1 MTKILSNGTPQRIIR
16 DNQSFQLVA
25 IIEGAAANTQFIQNL
40 QLVGQQRRAVDEV
53 AKKVSEAAPADK
65 DALQKQHAQVQESL
79 AKNLEFMVKNYGYSV
94 NHNYLLVPS
103 QAALLLKALDDKGA
117 PIEDES
123 KATLVAEFLTAEA
136 YEELQILRQRALT
149 FAAQPEQQEAFEK
162 LKVELKEKFDFEVGK
177 HYFLQ
182 VRKGALYA
190 TING

>member
-25 IIEGAAANTQFIQNL
+25 IIEGASANTQFIQNL
-40 QLVGQQRRAVDEV
+40 QLVGQQRRAVDEL
-53 AKKVSEAAPADK
+53 AKKVSEAAPAEK
-65 DALQKQHAQVQESL
+65 EALQKQHAQVQESL